1 MYILYYRPF
10 CPFCQIVLDF
20 AKNNDIEF
28 ELRDIAQEDNLES
41 LLQIGGQQ
49 LVPFL
54 IDEENDQTIYESD
67 DIIEYLANQ
76 KENS

>member
-41 LLQIGGQQ
+41 LLQIG
-49 LVPFL
+49 VSTISSFL
-54 IDEENDQTIYESD
+54 NR
-67 DIIEYLANQ
+67 
-76 KENS
+76 